1 MAKHAFCHIE
11 WSVTDLERSKAFYA
25 GLFDWKF
32 EPWGEEYLVFST
44 PQEPDGGLMKVNE
57 VSPGSSPVVYVEVEE
72 IEPYLEKARELGGG
86 VDAPKTEI
94 PNLGWFANLKDPDG
108 NLVGLFQ
115 GKPQEE

>member
-32 EPWGEEYLVFST
+32 EPWEEEYLVFST

-57 VSPGSSPVVYVEVEE
+57 VSPGRSLIVYVEVEE

-86 VDAPKTEI
+86 VDVHKTEI

-115 GKPQEE
+115 GKPQEK